1 MDTHEP
7 EPGVAESPPLD
18 ERINRLVVLT
28 EQKRDLEARLAD
40 IAAERTPLIESI
52 AADFRASGTQSIKR
66 DGWNVHLKRD
76 LSVKVLDRAA
86 LAQRLANDPDYS
98 WLLSVQSQRFE
109 SFLRERLQRDDL
121 KTWEIDQNRVPETM
135 RDLVALD
142 EYHTVGV
149 RRA

>member
-1 MDTHEP
+1 MVELPAQDTP
-7 EPGVAESPPLD
+7 TID
-18 ERINRLVVLT
+18 EKIAVLIALT
-28 EQKRDLEARLAD
+28 ERKRELEAELSEVNAD
-40 IAAERTPLIESI
+40 RGPLLESI
-52 AADFRASGTQSIKR
+52 AADFRADGTQSIKR
-66 DGWNVHLKRD
+66 DGWNIHLKRD

-109 SFLRERLQRDDL
+109 SFIRERLHRDDL

>member
-1 MDTHEP
+1 MVELPAQDTP
-7 EPGVAESPPLD
+7 TID
-18 ERINRLVVLT
+18 EKIAVLIALT
-28 EQKRDLEARLAD
+28 ERKRELEAELSEVNAD
-40 IAAERTPLIESI
+40 RGPLLESV
-52 AADFRASGTQSIKR
+52 ANDFRADGTQSIKR
-66 DGWNVHLKRD
+66 DGWNIHLKRD

-98 WLLSVQSQRFE
+98 WLLSVQPQRFE
-109 SFLRERLQRDDL
+109 SFLRERLHRDDL